1 MTLRRPRSFALTS
14 LMALCLP
21 GAGYAT
27 DVGVSS
33 LGATGGLHTP
43 SAFVL
48 PAGEAAASIGN
59 AQDPRLGTY
68 DRHESYTLGFG
79 LGGGVELFG
88 RLTEYTN
95 PSNLPAGQIDWTGI
109 RDISANVKW
118 QIPMV
123 SKSLPKFALGAT
135 DLGGGAVFFRSV
147 YAVASDTEGPL
158 RWSLGYARGTAAAGQ
173 SESVKV
179 LDGVFGGAELR
190 LLDTRATLLAESTGS
205 TNYVG
210 LRYYSEPLSWLGRAQ
225 LVSSIQKSLNGKD
238 PFGAA
243 SDSTSVQFSLVVPLG
258 ADGAVPAQHLAQIHA
273 AYQALPAEPISLP
286 AADRWALLTER
297 LRSAGFDRVRIGLA
311 GKTLVVEFENQRYLR
326 NEVDALGI
334 VFGLAAEHA
343 PQEIER
349 VHAVSRKNGL
359 AVFEASLSAEGL
371 RGFLRWGDAQ
381 PSSDSITVGGLMAS
395 EADSIA
401 WVSATAR
408 AENLL
413 RVSLSPLLNTAVGTE
428 LGLFD
433 YSLAVKV
440 HASVPLWRGAQAYA
454 DVVQR
459 VSNSSNMDA
468 DAPLRASLI
477 RSGTQ
482 TVAVQQSFWLGSRWF
497 SSIGVGRY
505 QFGTTGAE
513 VESKLLLPW
522 GDDSLHFSASSVSDV
537 SGGKAWSASYRW
549 QLSSSTWI
557 EPSVN
562 QYTDGARGPGLALT
576 RWFGDVN
583 VQLFARKD
591 LDNTFA
597 GVKMSLPLTPRQGMS
612 NGPLQIA
619 GSPRFDIGLRTRL
632 AQGGCNCLLQDAVR
646 PLELSFQSESEQ
658 LNAGRLSAEYVRSQL
673 ERMRESFYLYGRP
686 LIQ

>member
-1 MTLRRPRSFALTS
+1 MDMGISS
-14 LMALCLP
+14 I
-21 GAGYAT
+21 GA
-27 DVGVSS
+27 S
-33 LGATGGLHTP
+33 GGLHTP

-48 PAGEAAASIGN
+48 AAGESATSVSN
-59 AQDPRLGTY
+59 AQDPRLGNY
-68 DRHESYTLGFG
+68 DRHEIYTLGFG

-88 RLTEYTN
+88 RLTEYTS
-95 PSNLPAGQIDWTGI
+95 PSNLPPGQIDWIGI

-118 QIPMV
+118 QIPLA
-123 SKSLPKFALGAT
+123 SKSLPKFAVGAT
-135 DLGGGAVFFRSV
+135 DVGGGATFFRSV
-147 YAVASDTEGPL
+147 YAVVSDTEGPL
-158 RWSLGYARGTAAAGQ
+158 RWSLGYAHGTAAAGQ
-173 SESVKV
+173 NEAAKV

-205 TNYVG
+205 TTHVG
-210 LRYYSEPLSWLGRAQ
+210 VRYYSEPWAWLGQAQ
-225 LVSSIQKSLNGKD
+225 LVSSLQKSINGKD
-238 PFGAA
+238 PFGAP
-243 SDSTSVQFSLVVPLG
+243 SDPTSLQFSLLIPLG
-258 ADGAVPAQHLAQIHA
+258 ADGAVSPQQLAQKHA
-273 AYQALPAEPISLP
+273 AYQALPAEPLVLP
-286 AADRWALLTER
+286 DVDRWAVLTER
-297 LRSAGFDRVRIGLA
+297 LRSAGFDRVRIGLS
-311 GKTLVVEFENQRYLR
+311 GKTLVVAFENQRYLR

-349 VHAVSRKNGL
+349 LHAVSLKNGL
-359 AVFEASLSAEGL
+359 AVLEASLSAQAL
-371 RGFLRWGDAQ
+371 RAYLRWGDAQ
-381 PSSDSITVGGLMAS
+381 PLH
-395 EADSIA
+395 DSIA
-401 WVSATAR
+401 AGGLTDADADAVTWVSATAR

-433 YSLAVKV
+433 YSLAVKAR
-440 HASVPLWRGAQAYA
+440 ASVPLWRGAQAYA

-459 VSNSSNMDA
+459 VSNSNNMDA

-482 TVAVQQSFWLGSRWF
+482 TVALQQSFWLGSRWF

-505 QFGTTGAE
+505 QYGTTGAE
-513 VESKLLLPW
+513 VESKLYVPW
-522 GDDSLHFSASSVSDV
+522 SDDSVHFSYSSVSSV
-537 SGGKAWSASYRW
+537 GAGQAWSASYRW
-549 QLSSSTWI
+549 QLSPSTWL

-562 QYTDGARGPGLALT
+562 QYNDGGRGPGLALT

-583 VQLFARKD
+583 VQIFARKD

-612 NGPLQIA
+612 NGLLQIA
-619 GSPRFDIGLRTRL
+619 GSPRFDIALRTRL

-646 PLELSFQSESEQ
+646 PLELSYQSESEQ
-658 LNAGRLSAEYVRSQL
+658 LNSGRWSVGYVQSQL
-673 ERMRESFYLYGRP
+673 ERMRDSFYLYGRP